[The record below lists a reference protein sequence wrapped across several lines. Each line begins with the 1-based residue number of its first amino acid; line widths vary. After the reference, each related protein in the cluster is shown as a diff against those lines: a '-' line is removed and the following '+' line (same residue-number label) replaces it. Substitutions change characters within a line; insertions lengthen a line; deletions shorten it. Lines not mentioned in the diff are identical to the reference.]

1 MERKKVIVFGTGDFS
16 DIVSYVLDKVNHCEI
31 CGYTINENYIS
42 ENKYQNKP
50 LMPFEKIEKIC
61 PPEDYDIVLGFIGK
75 KMFGQRMEIFFQI
88 KEKGYK
94 IPNVI
99 HKSACVDTEKI
110 GEGNIIMQN
119 VSIEHHSIVGSGNI
133 IWPNV
138 VLPHHNV
145 LGDFNNLAPS
155 VSLSGYSKI
164 QDHCFLGNNSCVN
177 NHVCV
182 QSYAYVGAGAYAAKD
197 VPEQHVLVPNRSYY
211 LKDKTGFDFL

>member
-1 MERKKVIVFGTGDFS
+1 PTSPHFP
-16 DIVSYVLDKVNHCEI
+16 
-31 CGYTINENYIS
+31 YTTLFRS
-42 ENKYQNKP
+42 
-50 LMPFEKIEKIC
+50 
-61 PPEDYDIVLGFIGK
+61 
-75 KMFGQRMEIFFQI
+75 
-88 KEKGYK
+88 
-94 IPNVI
+94 
-99 HKSACVDTEKI
+99 
-110 GEGNIIMQN
+110 
-119 VSIEHHSIVGSGNI
+119 NI

-197 VPEQHVLVPNRSYY
+197 VPEQDRKSTRLNSSHVS
-211 LKDKTGFDFL
+211 